1 MKKLLALLLAA
12 LMVFG
17 MAACAKTAETPA
29 ADTPAGETTATAD
42 KPAEETTAD
51 ETPAESDGDKIVIHY
66 WAQWT
71 ENEAQAEVYKA
82 AIARFE
88 QAHPDCTVEVN
99 WAGRDV
105 REILR
110 ASIDSGN
117 AIDIVDSGFDQ
128 IVNLLGE
135 DYLMDLTSYME
146 GSDFEKAISAGM
158 AAFAKSFASDGTSWY
173 YIPSQP
179 FVGTIYYN
187 KAIFAEAGID
197 AMPTTWSEFMDV
209 CQKIKDAGYDP
220 ITVDDAYYPCLY
232 GTYLAMMKGPDW
244 VTELLSDTT
253 GANWSDPAVAQMAD
267 DFAAMRANG
276 YFSDSC
282 GSNVFPSAQNGEF
295 AMGTAAMY
303 YNGSWLPNE
312 VHDITGDDFQWGAM
326 FFPAPDNAEYP
337 YTTYSTGCQF
347 FGITKGCEH
356 PEEALALLEQK
367 PYDLLLL
374 DVNMHGMDGFQ
385 VVQAIRRRGLRLP
398 IIIVSG
404 RKEDY
409 DTLYGLDIGAD
420 DYVTKPF
427 NPVTLGA
434 KVKALIRRSR
444 NHLPGVDSVI
454 AAGPFQYNTSTLRF
468 YKNGREILL
477 SSKENA
483 MMKLFIDNVNRI
495 FSKDMLYDLIW
506 GEAIIDENA
515 IMVYVN
521 RLRQKIE
528 EDPSNPQYIQTVRGL
543 GYRFVV

>member
-1 MKKLLALLLAA
+1 MPDIVLIADDDQAVLTMLYK
-12 LMVFG
+12 VVRSNG
-17 MAACAKTAETPA
+17 IE
-29 ADTPAGETTATAD
+29 ADT
-42 KPAEETTAD
+42 
-51 ETPAESDGDKIVIHY
+51 
-66 WAQWT
+66 
-71 ENEAQAEVYKA
+71 A
-82 AIARFE
+82 A
-88 QAHPDCTVEVN
+88 
-99 WAGRDV
+99 
-105 REILR
+105 
-110 ASIDSGN
+110 SG
-117 AIDIVDSGFDQ
+117 
-128 IVNLLGE
+128 
-135 DYLMDLTSYME
+135 
-146 GSDFEKAISAGM
+146 
-158 AAFAKSFASDGTSWY
+158 
-173 YIPSQP
+173 
-179 FVGTIYYN
+179 
-187 KAIFAEAGID
+187 
-197 AMPTTWSEFMDV
+197 
-209 CQKIKDAGYDP
+209 
-220 ITVDDAYYPCLY
+220 
-232 GTYLAMMKGPDW
+232 
-244 VTELLSDTT
+244 
-253 GANWSDPAVAQMAD
+253 
-267 DFAAMRANG
+267 
-276 YFSDSC
+276 
-282 GSNVFPSAQNGEF
+282 
-295 AMGTAAMY
+295 
-303 YNGSWLPNE
+303 
-312 VHDITGDDFQWGAM
+312 
-326 FFPAPDNAEYP
+326 
-337 YTTYSTGCQF
+337 
-347 FGITKGCEH
+347 
-356 PEEALALLEQK
+356 EEALALLEQK

-385 VVQAIRRRGLRLP
+385 VVQAIRRRGLKLP

-528 EDPSNPQYIQTVRGL
+528 EDPSNPQYLQTVRGL